1 MPDLWDTNPDH
12 VFGTAGEEPNPA
24 PSGHDDHPKQEV
36 RLKDHNGNLRLPAYV
51 LVALVTALATVVLLT
66 AVLLV
71 LPI

>member
-12 VFGTAGEEPNPA
+12 VFGPSAEEPDPA
-24 PSGHDDHPKQEV
+24 PSGHDDHTEEV

-51 LVALVTALATVVLLT
+51 LIALVTALATVVLLT

-71 LPI
+71 LPT